1 MPGRVLAQADRPPAS
16 VPSEALPPAPAT
28 PGSDAPAAPDREVR
42 EDEVT
47 DIRIEGNRRVDRPD
61 SKTVAPDGTVRQEYK
76 SGKCVK
82 VREVR
87 PDGAVKTTLK
97 CD

>member
-1 MPGRVLAQADRPPAS
+1 MRRAVFLIGAGAALLAGLAGAAYAQRADGPKT
-16 VPSEALPPAPAT
+16 PSNFKY
-28 PGSDAPAAPDREVR
+28 D
-42 EDEVT
+42 
-47 DIRIEGNRRVDRPD
+47 IEGNRRVDRPD